1 MYIKNLSKSILG
13 IALILCTSAF
23 AQKND
28 QQFIRDFTKDYTGMY
43 TEMDFSNVKEYYSDS
58 IRVMPEFQKTILS
71 LENAEKYY
79 KAFFN
84 RFKIKSYTRN
94 IDEILDL
101 DSKLMEIGTFDMSM
115 SDSIKTYE
123 LKGKYANIWKKD
135 STGNPKLLTEAW
147 NYDHNVEFEQRLKF
161 DNVPSITMALEAHVP
176 ITDNISFELAG
187 LNSLME
193 KIISQKDGNLWT
205 KFYDD
210 NGKSL
215 HSFKP
220 MIIGRKKLDEYYL
233 EHAEELPVF
242 EKLDIRTDKIEELNG
257 YVLEYAT
264 AIANWRMNEYS
275 GVSTSKNIRLW
286 KRQPNGSLKIYRLI
300 AMYDR

>member
-1 MYIKNLSKSILG
+1 MKTLSKSISILG
-13 IALILCTSAF
+13 ITLVLCTSAF

-28 QQFIRDFTKDYTGMY
+28 RQYIRNFAKDYTEMY
-43 TEMDFSNVKEYYSDS
+43 TKMDFSNVKEYYSDS
-58 IRVMPEFQKTILS
+58 IRIMPEFQKTILS
-71 LENAEKYY
+71 HENAEKYY
-79 KAFFN
+79 NAFFN

-94 IDEILDL
+94 VGEILDL
-101 DSKLMEIGTFDMSM
+101 DSRFMEIGTFDMSM
-115 SDSIKTYE
+115 SDSTETYK

-135 STGNPKLLTEAW
+135 STGNLKLFTEAW
-147 NYDHNVEFEQRLKF
+147 NYDHNVEFEQKLKF
-161 DNVPSITMALEAHVP
+161 NNVPSIRMALEAHIS

-187 LNSLME
+187 LNALME

-220 MIIGRKKLDEYYL
+220 MIIGREKLDKYYL
-233 EHAEELPVF
+233 EHAKELPVF
-242 EKLDIRTDKIEELNG
+242 EKLDIRTDKIEELSG

-264 AIANWRMNEYS
+264 AIANWRVNEYS